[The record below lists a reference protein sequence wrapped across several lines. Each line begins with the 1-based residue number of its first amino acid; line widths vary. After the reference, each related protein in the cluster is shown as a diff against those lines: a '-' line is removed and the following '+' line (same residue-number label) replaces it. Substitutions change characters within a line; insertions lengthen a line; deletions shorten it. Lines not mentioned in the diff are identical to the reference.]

1 MTALFG
7 IALLAGF
14 AMLIVWIVAAS
25 VANTVQ
31 GWQRVDPELLVGAK
45 GRAVVAGTVGFGMA
59 GLSSFYAGWPSL
71 VSLATAAIGSGV
83 LVVVGIW
90 LGPQREA

>member
-7 IALLAGF
+7 IALLVGF
-14 AMLIVWIVAAS
+14 VMLIVWIATTALAHS
-25 VANTVQ
+25 LE
-31 GWQRVDPELLVGAK
+31 GWQNVDPETVVGIK
-45 GRAVVAGTVGFGMA
+45 GRCAIAGTVGFGMA

-71 VSLATAAIGSGV
+71 WSLAAAIVGSLA

-90 LGPQREA
+90 LGPQQGA